1 MPNANRGLGRLHAP
15 DTRDHNFLLAR
26 PAQEAAQIT
35 YRTWFTDQ
43 VFDQGDMPQCVAYSS
58 IGWLMASPVRNTTNV
73 PTFGEFYTDCQRN
86 DELPGE
92 EPLYQ
97 GTSVRAS
104 FKVLKQRGY
113 VSEYRWAFNAATVV
127 DHLLVKSPVVTG
139 TTWLGDMFD
148 PDKNGFL
155 RVSGQPA
162 GGHAYLLIGANRD
175 KLCPDG
181 SRGAIRIVN
190 SWNREWGQSGRA
202 WIAMTDFDKLMADDG
217 EAATA
222 TEVKLS
228 PTAVSA

>member
-1 MPNANRGLGRLHAP
+1 MPQTSRGLGRRHALDP
-15 DTRDHNFLLAR
+15 LDHKFLLAR
-26 PAQEAAQIT
+26 PAQEASQIT

-43 VFDQGDMPQCVAYSS
+43 VFDQGNTSQCVAYSS
-58 IGWLMASPVRNTTNV
+58 IGWLMASPVRNTTNI
-73 PTFGEFYTDCQRN
+73 PTFGELYTDCQKN
-86 DELPGE
+86 DEWPGE
-92 EPLYQ
+92 EYD
-97 GTSVRAS
+97 GTSVRAA
-104 FKVLKQRGY
+104 FRVLKRRGY

-127 DHLLVKSPVVTG
+127 DHLLVNGPIVAG
-139 TTWLGDMFD
+139 TVWLNNMFD

-155 RVSGQPA
+155 NVSGQQV
-162 GGHAYLLIGANRD
+162 GGHAYLLIGANKD

-202 WIAMTDFDKLMADDG
+202 WIAMADFDKLMADDG